1 MTLRIRYRLFLLSAG
16 SILAV
21 LAVVGAFL
29 TTELRSWLEDHTA
42 AELLRLA
49 RTGRTVIEHA
59 PGPNNVATL
68 DPLADRLGR
77 ASGARV
83 TIIAGDGRVLG
94 DSALE
99 PDEVVAVENHG
110 RRPEVLQALAAGS
123 GLARRHSDT
132 LDTEMLYRAVPFM
145 RDEQPGIL
153 RAAMS
158 LAAVEQ
164 TVSNLHLLLLLAGLI
179 ALAVTLCISAAS
191 SHIVSR
197 ALRNL
202 VSKARTAAGPG
213 DEQAPPAADR
223 GGSFSKLASD
233 LEQTVSTLADER
245 DRFGAVLTAM
255 AEAVLVLDSQQR
267 IDLSN
272 PAARSLLRLPERH
285 TGRSLIE
292 SVRAPEL
299 IELADGALEA
309 RSATVEFELP
319 GPSPRHLLAQAT
331 PLRESG
337 GAVIVLHDV
346 TELRRLERVRRD
358 FVANV
363 SHELRTPVS
372 IIRANA
378 ETLLDG
384 ALQDPERAQT
394 FLGALVRSAER
405 LSNLISDLLDIARI
419 ESGRLQMELR
429 PVDLGQIVA
438 RAAETIGPG
447 AAERHQQLDLR
458 PDGTPPLLAD
468 AAALEQVL
476 MNLMDNAVK
485 YSPDGGRIRVSART
499 TAGQVRIEVMDEGPG
514 IEPQH
519 RARIFERFYRVDRGR
534 SRAMGGTGLG
544 LSIVKNL
551 VESMGGEVGVEMAEP
566 QGSVFWVRL
575 PAAPAAEA

>member
-1 MTLRIRYRLFLLSAG
+1 MLSAG

-29 TTELRSWLEDHTA
+29 TTELRSWLENHTA
-42 AELLRLA
+42 DELLRLA
-49 RTGRTVIEHA
+49 RTCRTVVEHT
-59 PGPNNVATL
+59 PGPNNIATL

-77 ASGARV
+77 ASGARI
-83 TIIAGDGRVLG
+83 TIIAGNGRVLG

-110 RRPEVLQALAAGS
+110 RRPEVLQALASGN
-123 GLARRHSDT
+123 GLARRRSDT
-132 LDTEMLYRAVPFM
+132 LATEMLYRAVPFVH
-145 RDEQPGIL
+145 DEQPGIL

-164 TVSNLHLLLLLAGLI
+164 TVSNLHLLLLVAGLI
-179 ALAVTLCISAAS
+179 ALGVTVCIAAAS

-197 ALRNL
+197 ALRGL
-202 VSKARTAAGPG
+202 VAKARTAAGPG
-213 DEQAPPAADR
+213 DDGAAAVPER
-223 GGSFSKLASD
+223 GGGFSKLARD
-233 LEQTVSTLADER
+233 LEQTVGTLADER
-245 DRFGAVLTAM
+245 DRFGAVLAAM

-285 TGRSLIE
+285 TGRNLIE

-299 IELADGALEA
+299 IDLADGALA
-309 RSATVEFELP
+309 GRSAAVEFELP
-319 GPSPRHLLAQAT
+319 GPSPRHLLAHAT

-378 ETLLDG
+378 ETLIDG
-384 ALQDPERAQT
+384 ALEDPERART
-394 FLGALVRSAER
+394 FLDALVRNAER

-419 ESGRLQMELR
+419 ESGRLQIELK
-429 PVDLGQIVA
+429 PVDVGALIT
-438 RAAETIGPG
+438 RAAETVGPG
-447 AAERHQQLDLR
+447 AAERHQQLELR
-458 PDGTPPLLAD
+458 PAGAPSALAD
-468 AAALEQVL
+468 PAALEQVL
-476 MNLMDNAVK
+476 LNLMDNAIK
-485 YSPDGGRIRVSART
+485 YSPDGGRIRVSAR
-499 TAGQVRIEVMDEGPG
+499 ADDGRVHIEVMDEGPG